1 MGRCNLN
8 ETMIKKMAFGIFSP
22 GDLIQSGWIA
32 ELRTQVK
39 YGIYNVE
46 QRMFFDIQT
55 DLMSSSDR

>member
-1 MGRCNLN
+1 
-8 ETMIKKMAFGIFSP
+8 MAFGIFSP

-32 ELRTQVK
+32 ELRTRVK